1 MFGLCQLRRK
11 SWKSIVEPPSLWGS
25 PRLPRYCSAPRPTQ
39 RPDWR
44 KSSVYKTPKD
54 VAAFDQYYV
63 STHAPLAKKMPGLRS
78 YEVSSGPV
86 GLPVDAGGVQL
97 VAILEFDS
105 ADAIRAALGTPEG
118 KAVAADLANFADGG
132 VDLMIFDSKP
142 A

>member
-1 MFGLCQLRRK
+1 MDVDRRTAVALVLTAASTLLLGTAANATAGLAK
-11 SWKSIVEPPSLWGS
+11 IV
-25 PRLPRYCSAPRPTQ
+25 AI
-39 RPDWR
+39 
-44 KSSVYKTPKD
+44 YKTPKD
-54 VAAFDQYYV
+54 VAAFDQYSV
-63 STHAPLAKKMPGLRS
+63 STHAPLAKKLPGLRS

-86 GLPVDAGGVQL
+86 GLPVDAGGVHL

-118 KAVAADLANFADGG
+118 KAVAADLANFADAG

>member
-1 MFGLCQLRRK
+1 MEVDRRTAVALGLTAASTLLLGTAANATAGLAK
-11 SWKSIVEPPSLWGS
+11 IV
-25 PRLPRYCSAPRPTQ
+25 A
-39 RPDWR
+39 
-44 KSSVYKTPKD
+44 VYKTPKD
-54 VAAFDQYYV
+54 FAAFGQYYV
-63 STHAPLAKKMPGLRS
+63 STHAPLAKKLPGLRS

-86 GLPVDAGGVQL
+86 GLPVEPGGVHL